1 MLGVLRNMIGIHAFS
16 HRSGKNRPCI
26 SREGGKLTV
35 CKSVFNMFSTVEHQ
49 PHSAK
54 KRLVS
59 NIYSKSYLQSSAQLH
74 ENSLILLRDRF
85 LPFIQ
90 EAAIAQ
96 TVVDVH
102 DMNNGFTTDFM
113 SAYQFGLACSTKLSV
128 DSSAKHHYL
137 RQYHSRK
144 DYEFHSQEIPRV
156 KAWCKWL
163 GFPLVPKQIEE
174 ANDFMEEIG
183 MRMCNN
189 ADAYLENLPSAGMEP
204 VVYKQFKNGL
214 AKQRQ
219 RPGEKASQA
228 EIEHQRLEVAS
239 EMLDHLSAG
248 QETSAIALTY
258 LYYEMSQRPDLQEQL
273 RQELLSL
280 SPQVVWPPT
289 AGFELPSPKSID
301 ALPLLHTIIIET
313 LRLHAPIPGLE
324 PRITPAGGC
333 SLAGYDN
340 IPAKVRVSAM
350 PYALHRNAEVYP
362 EPDSWRPERWL
373 KASEMEMKE
382 MLRWFWAFGSGG
394 RMCIGSNLAMQEMKL
409 IVTAVYTNWRTV
421 IVNDE
426 GIEEIDAYTTRPRS
440 NKLILRFE
448 HV

>member
-1 MLGVLRNMIGIHAFS
+1 
-16 HRSGKNRPCI
+16 
-26 SREGGKLTV
+26 
-35 CKSVFNMFSTVEHQ
+35 MFSSVEHQ
-49 PHSAK
+49 PHSTK

-59 NIYSKSYLQSSAQLH
+59 NIYSISYLQSSAQLH

-96 TVVDVH
+96 TALDVH

-113 SAYQFGLACSTKLSV
+113 SAYQFGIACSTKLSI
-128 DSSAKHHYL
+128 DSSAKQHY
-137 RQYHSRK
+137 RQQYHSRK

-156 KAWCKWL
+156 KAWCEWF

-174 ANDFMEEIG
+174 ANGLLEE
-183 MRMCNN
+183 MSMKMCSN
-189 ADAYLENLPSAGMEP
+189 ADAYLENSPSVGVEP

-219 RPGEKASQA
+219 KSDGKASQV

-239 EMLDHLSAG
+239 EMLDHLLAG

-258 LYYEMSQRPDLQEQL
+258 LYYEMSKRSDLQEQL

-280 SPQVVWPPT
+280 TPQIVWPPT
-289 AGFELPSPKSID
+289 TGFELPSPKSID
-301 ALPLLHTIIIET
+301 ALPLLHAIVMET
-313 LRLHAPIPGLE
+313 LRLHAPIPGFE
-324 PRITPAGGC
+324 PRVTPAGGC

-362 EPDSWRPERWL
+362 EPESWRPERWL

-382 MLRWFWAFGSGG
+382 MLRWFWAIGRGG
-394 RMCIGSNLAMQEMKL
+394 RMCIGSNLAIQEMKL
-409 IVTAVYTNWRTV
+409 MVTAVYTNWRTG

-426 GIEEIDAYTTRPRS
+426 GIEGIDAYTTRPRS
-440 NKLILRFE
+440 NRLILRFE
-448 HV
+448 HVE